1 MRSVTNTGLMLF
13 LATFIVSGCRID
25 VIAPEGATVRS
36 ESGAFDCVGPATCT
50 IEVNDLFFDETFS
63 VETNSGAIFAGWK
76 RRDRGISGG
85 QSEPCRLFTSGFEGN
100 DILLGFLESD
110 ETFFL
115 EAELASAAALL
126 PVSQDASIFADEP
139 TSSISDGRVFVGRTR
154 NRSVRRGLVQFDM
167 SDIPR
172 GSIINSVE
180 LTMRISENQ
189 QSNVAIDLH
198 RLQASWGEGNQRG
211 NGRGRPGP
219 ATESDATWRHR
230 FFATEFW
237 TNEGGDFV
245 ANASAT
251 ARTGSTITWSSA
263 RMQADV
269 QSWLNNPESNFG
281 WILIGD
287 EETPQ
292 SVQALFSKEAGET
305 QRPVL
310 SVVYT
315 EPSED

>member
-1 MRSVTNTGLMLF
+1 M
-13 LATFIVSGCRID
+13 
-25 VIAPEGATVRS
+25 
-36 ESGAFDCVGPATCT
+36 
-50 IEVNDLFFDETFS
+50 
-63 VETNSGAIFAGWK
+63 
-76 RRDRGISGG
+76 
-85 QSEPCRLFTSGFEGN
+85 
-100 DILLGFLESD
+100 
-110 ETFFL
+110 
-115 EAELASAAALL
+115 L
-126 PVSQDASIFADEP
+126 PVSQDTSIFADEP

-154 NRSVRRGLVQFDM
+154 NGSVRRGLIQFDM

-172 GSIINSVE
+172 GSVINSVE

-189 QSNVAIDLH
+189 QSNVALSLH
-198 RLQASWGEGNQRG
+198 RLQAAWGEGNQRG

-219 ATESDATWRHR
+219 ATENDATWRHR

-251 ARTGSTITWSSA
+251 ASTGTTITWSSA
-263 RMQADV
+263 GMQTDV
-269 QSWLNNPESNFG
+269 QSWLNDPESNFG

-292 SVQALFSKEAGET
+292 SVQALFSKEAGDT
-305 QRPVL
+305 QMPML
-310 SVVYT
+310 SVAYT